1 MPKNGNGGFKF
12 RRIIDNDSVLLIFS
26 LACAVVLWFVT
37 MAGNGEGRATVV
49 QNVPV
54 VVQPSEA
61 AQEAGVRIFSQS
73 PMSADVSITGSSL
86 ITSRITEA
94 DIGITIPLEPE
105 LSMLTGNS
113 MQSATLT
120 LRAYKQ
126 GNTLADYEVASVN
139 PAEVTVLYDRYK
151 EVVLTVEPAIT
162 YTAAE
167 NYYASGTPTLGTDL
181 LTVSGPE
188 SSVNRVARAM
198 LVYDFG
204 GELTESKSISCHVTL
219 LDVNGEV
226 LDPTELYLQL
236 SDNTI
241 DVSLQVT
248 GRQTVQL
255 DADIRN
261 MPAGFAANRVTIEPG
276 SFEIAGDMATVS
288 QYERLTLASP
298 INFYDVTPENNTF
311 TVQIP
316 VPAGVTN
323 ISNVDSA
330 TVTFNMNGYTES
342 TIQTSNISVINAPEG
357 KAAELSTLS
366 LDIRI
371 VGTSAQVSRLT
382 ADSVFCTVDL
392 SSVTDPAGS
401 FDAPVTVTISNA
413 DSCWAV
419 GTYTA
424 YVTVTDTPTVTPEPT
439 PAPAN

>member
-1 MPKNGNGGFKF
+1 MKSKGFNL
-12 RRIIDNDSVLLIFS
+12 RRIIENNTILLVFS
-26 LACAVVLWFVT
+26 FVCAIVLWFVT

-49 QNVPV
+49 ENVPV

-61 AQEAGVRIFSQS
+61 AQEAGVRIFKQT
-73 PMSADVSITGSSL
+73 PTSADVSIIGSQL
-86 ITSRITEA
+86 VTSRITEA

-126 GNTLADYEVASVN
+126 GNTLADYEVESVN

-151 EVVLTVEPAIT
+151 EVVFTVEPAIT

-198 LVYDFG
+198 LIYDFE
-204 GELTESKSISCHVTL
+204 GELTESKSVSCHVTL
-219 LDVNGEV
+219 LDINGEV
-226 LDPTELYLQL
+226 LDPTELYLQM

-261 MPAGFAANRVTIEPG
+261 MPAGFAENRVSIEPA
-276 SFEIAGDMATVS
+276 SFEIAGDRTTIS
-288 QYERLTLASP
+288 QYERLTLGSP

-342 TIQTSNISVINAPEG
+342 AVQTSNISVINAPEG
-357 KAAELSTLS
+357 KTAELSTLS
-366 LDIRI
+366 LDIRV

-392 SSVTDPAGS
+392 SSVSDPTGS
-401 FDAPVTVTISNA
+401 FDAPVTVTINNA

-424 YVTVTDTPTVTPEPT
+424 NVTVADASPESAQPT
-439 PAPAN
+439 PAN